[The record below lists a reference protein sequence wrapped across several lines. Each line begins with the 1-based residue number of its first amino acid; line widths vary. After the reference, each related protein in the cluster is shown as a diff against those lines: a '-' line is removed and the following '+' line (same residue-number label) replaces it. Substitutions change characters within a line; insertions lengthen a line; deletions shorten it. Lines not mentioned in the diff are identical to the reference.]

1 MQVLFVQWMLLV
13 SLQLGRNM
21 WDRGILFSYR
31 KRITQFSYKWNP
43 RAKNADPLNPS
54 RLFGGGGLSTFMQFY
69 CGAWP
74 GTIRHCQV
82 IVKNHCCT
90 VSIYDASSVCRRS
103 LSFLLVEDS
112 LIMIRCR
119 RYAYSST
126 CSHPRGLFPCIVYT
140 YVCVQHPSTAK
151 PHCFIRHVRSSLL
164 VRLTY
169 AFQYGNGFVV
179 AKNCIVQYRK
189 PGPVQQNKC
198 FLTNYASFSSEFV
211 PSLRCFNHVRKCFP
225 SLGGLWHLLW
235 LQTLGELSKIEG
247 NSRLSK
253 AMKEWGMI

>member
-1 MQVLFVQWMLLV
+1 MLLV

-126 CSHPRGLFPCIVYT
+126 CSHPRVLFPCIVYT

-189 PGPVQQNKC
+189 PGPVQQNKIPPDKIVLSYC
-198 FLTNYASFSSEFV
+198 QVTRREHYDG
-211 PSLRCFNHVRKCFP
+211 
-225 SLGGLWHLLW
+225 GGLGTFMEHYCGGGPRTTRHCLVTFSNQCCTDSVFTHLSV
-235 LQTLGELSKIEG
+235 T
-247 NSRLSK
+247 
-253 AMKEWGMI
+253 M